1 MCVHS
6 SLVQLFATLW
16 TVTHQAPLSMEF
28 SRQGYWSTLP
38 FSIPKDLPNP
48 GIEATFPALQMD
60 SLPLCHLP
68 KVTRELETRAIP
80 LLQLESLHS
89 ERKRLWFP

>member
-1 MCVHS
+1 M
-6 SLVQLFATLW
+6 
-16 TVTHQAPLSMEF
+16 
-28 SRQGYWSTLP
+28 LP
-38 FSIPKDLPNP
+38 FSMPEDLPNP
-48 GIEATFPALQMD
+48 GIEAVLPALQAD

-68 KVTRELETRAIP
+68 KVTREQETGANS